1 MFFFRY
7 NVQYLFAFECL
18 TGSIASERM
27 RYVWTQDE
35 VQTARISFY
44 LRVLPACIS
53 LVPTA
58 MFGERIAPT
67 MFLYPL

>member
-1 MFFFRY
+1 MFFFLLQC
-7 NVQYLFAFECL
+7 VYLFAFECL
-18 TGSIASERM
+18 TGSIALERM
-27 RYVWTQDE
+27 RYDWTQDE

-58 MFGERIAPT
+58 MFGERIAAT